1 MLANKLVSL
10 SITLRQ
16 RPDLIGAVAMQ
27 LAELADCV
35 RHLEH
40 STIAPH
46 LMAPGILPISE
57 NVVRLDTARRG
68 LRA

>member
-1 MLANKLVSL
+1 
-10 SITLRQ
+10 
-16 RPDLIGAVAMQ
+16 
-27 LAELADCV
+27 V